1 MKNPQERGSMTP
13 LSVVCIILGCYYAGI
28 RFPLAA
34 APNKTVKLLRI
45 IFGSATSTRL
55 FGIAW
60 LIPWVIAVYF
70 SFQSEIKISKLI
82 LVWGVVGTI
91 LSLYTII
98 FASRYSKQM
107 KRRIEN
113 ITPLI
118 RIFALLT
125 AFLGVFLIYLGLKVF

>member
-1 MKNPQERGSMTP
+1 MTP
-13 LSVVCIILGCYYAGI
+13 LSAVCIILGCYYAGI

-34 APNKTVKLLRI
+34 APNKTVKLLRV
-45 IFGSATSTRL
+45 FFASETRTRL

-60 LIPWVIAVYF
+60 LIPWVLAVYF
-70 SFQSEIKISKLI
+70 SFQSEIMLSRLI
-82 LVWGVVGTI
+82 LVWGIIGVI
-91 LSLYTII
+91 LSLYIII
-98 FASRYSKQM
+98 FASKYSKQM

-125 AFLGVFLIYLGLKVF
+125 GFLGVFLIYLGITVF

>member
-1 MKNPQERGSMTP
+1 MTP

-28 RFPLAA
+28 RFPIAA
-34 APNKTVKLLRI
+34 APDKTVKLLRV
-45 IFGSATSTRL
+45 FWGSEASTRI

-70 SFQSEIKISKLI
+70 SFQSEIMLAKVV
-82 LVWGVVGTI
+82 LVWGIIGAI
-91 LSLYTII
+91 LSLYIII
-98 FASRYSKQM
+98 FASKYSNQM

-125 AFLGVFLIYLGLKVF
+125 AFLGVFLIYLGIRVF